1 MAAKN
6 AYEHVLE
13 DNPNHAK
20 VLQQLGWLYHQ
31 PGTTFSSQDLAI
43 QYLTR
48 SLESGTCRVTRSF
61 CSCQSGVVD
70 ILFDAGHVIAVP
82 SPFTAIISMS
92 YTLSSVFLSFLHSPL
107 NWRLTNVSSLPSPVN
122 LFIID

>member
-1 MAAKN
+1 MTDLIRLSLGIQYNSAKN

-48 SLESGTCRVTRSF
+48 SLESGTF
-61 CSCQSGVVD
+61 
-70 ILFDAGHVIAVP
+70 LF
-82 SPFTAIISMS
+82 
-92 YTLSSVFLSFLHSPL
+92 FLSNFPPSSPTVL
-107 NWRLTNVSSLPSPVN
+107 FPCTLFTTFILT
-122 LFIID
+122 LFGDVGPYPPPRC